1 MNLNNR
7 ITSLNNLLTAD
18 FNLLEATAFLSVSAN
33 FGRAERG
40 DSTAED
46 GRKQERSS
54 APYAVAY
61 LPHGSENILGNTWD
75 ISGSNENRPLIIRLG
90 DFRPMP
96 AHEH

>member
-1 MNLNNR
+1 MFFEDLNGFIVSI
-7 ITSLNNLLTAD
+7 ITFET
-18 FNLLEATAFLSVSAN
+18 T

-61 LPHGSENILGNTWD
+61 SPRGSENILGNTED
-75 ISGSNENRPLIIRLG
+75 ISG
-90 DFRPMP
+90 
-96 AHEH
+96 

>member
-1 MNLNNR
+1 MLKR
-7 ITSLNNLLTAD
+7 RHRPK
-18 FNLLEATAFLSVSAN
+18 VSQPN
-33 FGRAERG
+33 YGRAQRG
-40 DSTAED
+40 DRTAED

-61 LPHGSENILGNTWD
+61 SPRGSENILGNIWD
-75 ISGSNENRPLIIRLG
+75 ISGSNENQPLIIRLG

>member
-1 MNLNNR
+1 MISNKL
-7 ITSLNNLLTAD
+7 IFLKKKLLSD
-18 FNLLEATAFLSVSAN
+18 CNIYC
-33 FGRAERG
+33 RAERG

-61 LPHGSENILGNTWD
+61 SPRGSENILGNIWD
-75 ISGSNENRPLIIRLG
+75 ISGSNENQPLLIRLG

>member
-1 MNLNNR
+1 MAAVNEQKIHATLSR
-7 ITSLNNLLTAD
+7 ERFMTFFFSL
-18 FNLLEATAFLSVSAN
+18 FFYYY
-33 FGRAERG
+33 GRAKRG

-61 LPHGSENILGNTWD
+61 SPRGSENILGNIWD

-96 AHEH
+96 ALVH